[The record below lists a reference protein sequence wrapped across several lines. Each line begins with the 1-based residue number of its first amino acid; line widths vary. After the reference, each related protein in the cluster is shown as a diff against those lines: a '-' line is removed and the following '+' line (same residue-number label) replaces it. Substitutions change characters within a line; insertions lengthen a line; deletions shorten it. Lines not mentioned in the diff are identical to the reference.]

1 MIRKMINTSNRRRL
15 IRFNLLRQ
23 QLCPLC
29 DNIIYFEN
37 KENIYKCK
45 NTDCDYRVEKELSID
60 DENLE
65 IENEIKSS
73 L

>member
-1 MIRKMINTSNRRRL
+1 MIRKMINLSNRRRL

-29 DNIIYFEN
+29 DNIIYFDN
-37 KENIYKCK
+37 KEDIYKCK
-45 NTDCDYRVEKELSID
+45 NTECDYRIEKELSIN
-60 DENLE
+60 DENFAM
-65 IENEIKSS
+65 ENKIKST